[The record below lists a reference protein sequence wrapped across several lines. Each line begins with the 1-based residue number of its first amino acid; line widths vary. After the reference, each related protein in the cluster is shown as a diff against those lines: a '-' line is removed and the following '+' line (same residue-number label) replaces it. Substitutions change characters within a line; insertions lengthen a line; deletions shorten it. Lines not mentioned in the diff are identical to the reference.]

1 MDGISKYAVS
11 GSVTEVAFV
20 QYYMDFNCVLPVEKE
35 LYFVQTVKLTWG
47 LHTNT
52 SVVPLARLDKLIDI
66 LYEKIRQR
74 THGADDEGK
83 TVQRFFKHFDLFSN
97 GSLNPK
103 EFRQALEA
111 LGCTFAEPE
120 LDSIFDKYDAAKSG
134 RFDYLEF
141 SGHMAL
147 RGTGNNPNVNPI
159 FSRARDPPTQALE
172 KIRAELKR
180 KGIYGIRQLVL
191 LFKHFD
197 KNADARL
204 NRQELQ
210 WIFKQNG
217 QNLNPSEFERV
228 FKYFDVNGDDFVNS
242 SEFIRGIRGE
252 LSAKRLAVVT
262 AAWKKIAPS
271 GDISNTDFVTAYDIT
286 KAPGY
291 GYQTQDQI
299 IEEFLDQID

>member
-1 MDGISKYAVS
+1 
-11 GSVTEVAFV
+11 
-20 QYYMDFNCVLPVEKE
+20 
-35 LYFVQTVKLTWG
+35 
-47 LHTNT
+47 
-52 SVVPLARLDKLIDI
+52 
-66 LYEKIRQR
+66 
-74 THGADDEGK
+74 
-83 TVQRFFKHFDLFSN
+83 
-97 GSLNPK
+97 
-103 EFRQALEA
+103 
-111 LGCTFAEPE
+111 
-120 LDSIFDKYDAAKSG
+120 
-134 RFDYLEF
+134 
-141 SGHMAL
+141 MAL